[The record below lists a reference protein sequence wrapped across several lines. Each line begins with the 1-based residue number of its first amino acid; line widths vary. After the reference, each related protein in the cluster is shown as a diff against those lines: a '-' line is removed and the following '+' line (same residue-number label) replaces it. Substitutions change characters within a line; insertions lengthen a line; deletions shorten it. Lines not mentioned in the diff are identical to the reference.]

1 MLGFS
6 WPNPFLKVGRKWANG
21 QKFDQNLKFSTV
33 FFLKNW
39 ALVKNKWALA
49 KSSDTKVGRKMTC
62 YYKDFLP
69 RLAEI
74 GQKLRLW

>member
-33 FFLKNW
+33 FFLKNLPV
-39 ALVKNKWALA
+39 AKNKWALV
-49 KSSDTKVGRKMTC
+49 KS
-62 YYKDFLP
+62 
-69 RLAEI
+69 
-74 GQKLRLW
+74 